1 MKKYNIYIL
10 IVMCFCFSCQDHTDD
25 EQKKRNLISKKELVE
40 VLKQIHIEEAKSEL
54 QGVDNIDS
62 LDFYKKHVD
71 IYIDKFSEEDFR
83 KSIDYY
89 SENLEDLEGIY
100 TEVVNGLISNKD
112 SIYSSSLSEINQSQ

>member
-1 MKKYNIYIL
+1 MF
-10 IVMCFCFSCQDHTDD
+10 FCFSCQDNKDD
-25 EQKKRNLISKKELVE
+25 EQKKRNIISKNELVE

-100 TEVVNGLISNKD
+100 TEVVNGLISNND
-112 SIYSSSLSEINQSQ
+112 SVYSSSLSEINQSQ